1 MNPTSHS
8 RDDTDNDSA
17 RQPHR
22 IALRGTILRFAG
34 NPFDMPPEEALSA
47 DTDGVVVIEK
57 GRISAV
63 GSYDQMAH
71 RLGDSIALVDH
82 RGSLIGPGFIDTHV
96 HYPQLG
102 VIASYGEQLL
112 TWLERYVFP
121 EERRFAEQAYAR
133 RIASDFL
140 DALLDQGTTTA
151 AVYCTV
157 HPESVE
163 AFFDESTRRNTRM
176 IAGKVLMDRNAPD
189 YLRDTAQSGYDESRR
204 LIDKWHGRGRQLYAV
219 TPRFAPTSTEAQL
232 KLAGTLLD
240 TAPDLFMQT
249 HLLETV
255 QEEEWV
261 RSLFPHRTGYLD
273 VYDKAGLVRPR
284 SIFGHAVH
292 VSEQDLTR
300 CAHAG
305 CTLAHCPTSNAF
317 LGSGAFRLFDAM
329 RPDRRVHVGLGTD
342 IGGGN
347 SLSMLRV
354 MNDAYCAAQSHGT
367 SLHPVQAYWLAT
379 AGAAQ
384 ALGLQDRI
392 GQVEPGLEADL
403 CVLDPC
409 ATPLMAQRTKRA
421 ETISDLLFALSMLG
435 DDRAVSATYVMGR
448 LHRRFTP

>member
-1 MNPTSHS
+1 MSPVHPA
-8 RDDTDNDSA
+8 SA
-17 RQPHR
+17 IPDPSPAAPRL
-22 IALRGTILRFAG
+22 ALRGTVLRFVG
-34 NPFDMPPEEALSA
+34 NPFDMLPDEALSV
-47 DTDGVVVIEK
+47 DTDGLVIIEN

-63 GSYDQMAH
+63 GSYDQLAPG
-71 RLGDSIALVDH
+71 LKDDSAVIDH

-140 DALLDQGTTTA
+140 DNLLHQGTTTA

-163 AFFDESTRRNTRM
+163 AFFSESTRRNTRM

-189 YLRDTAQSGYDESRR
+189 YLRDTAQGGYDESRR

-232 KLAGTLLD
+232 DLAGALLD

-249 HLLETV
+249 HLLETLR
-255 QEEEWV
+255 EEEWV

-292 VSEQDLTR
+292 VNEQDLTR

-384 ALGLQDRI
+384 ALGLQHQI

-403 CVLDPC
+403 CVMDPY
-409 ATPLMAQRTKRA
+409 ATPLMAQRAKRA
-421 ETISDLLFALSMLG
+421 ETVSDLLFALSMLG
-435 DDRAVSATYVMGR
+435 DDRAISATYVMGLR
-448 LHRRFTP
+448 HQRPTP